1 MWGKTPL
8 KPTQCF
14 RCGYGCVWPQP
25 AHSSSYAPERFLP
38 AYRGLVTERPN
49 MSGGGE
55 GVVWLRPYTA
65 LSPFK
70 ALGWVEGHLTPHRR
84 LNTSG
89 RRETKSME
97 HFIRGTNYKAKY
109 LGAKPGPSSTA
120 AKQSA
125 SLPQELARFPR
136 DRKPLPPVPSHT
148 GISHHSGFP

>member
-1 MWGKTPL
+1 MDVYGLNQRTAPATLPKGFFQ
-8 KPTQCF
+8 PTGAWSQSDQTC
-14 RCGYGCVWPQP
+14 R
-25 AHSSSYAPERFLP
+25 
-38 AYRGLVTERPN
+38 
-49 MSGGGE
+49 GGGG